1 MSALVF
7 LKGAMLGA
15 SLIVAIGPQNAFV
28 LRQGLQRRHVFL
40 SAAIGALV
48 DAGLI
53 LIGVSGLAL
62 ALKSFPQ
69 VLTAIRWAGAVFLF
83 LYGLRSFNAARHAQT
98 LESRGASE
106 AGAGRTAMMLLGFSL
121 LNPHVY
127 LDTVLLLGGIGASYG
142 ASRFVFAAGAMTAS
156 ASWFFGLAYGARFLA
171 PLFARPR
178 AWQVLDLMIGIVMWS
193 IAASLI
199 FSA

>member
-1 MSALVF
+1 MSALIF

-15 SLIVAIGPQNAFV
+15 SLIVAIGPQNAFI

-40 SAAIGALV
+40 SAAIGTLV

-69 VLTAIRWAGAVFLF
+69 VLTAIRWAGAAFLF
-83 LYGLRSFNAARHAQT
+83 LYGVRSFNAARRAQS
-98 LESRGASE
+98 LETRGASQ
-106 AGAGRTAMMLLGFSL
+106 AGAEKTAITLLGFSL

-142 ASRFVFAAGAMTAS
+142 AGRFVFAAGAMGAS
-156 ASWFFGLAYGARFLA
+156 AVWFFGLAYGARFLA

-178 AWQVLDLMIGIVMWS
+178 AWQVLDLLIGVVMWS